1 MRAAIAIEAET
12 FRGVSRSAA
21 GRQPADMTSAEDRS
35 QERLLDRN
43 CKQSMKN
50 FWHLEITAI
59 SSSMK
64 FRA

>member
-21 GRQPADMTSAEDRS
+21 GRQPADITSAEDRR
-35 QERLLDRN
+35 QERPFDRN
-43 CKQSMKN
+43 CKQSMKK